1 MAQLRRLANELL
13 ADHPAPR
20 EAAGGP
26 AAPRS
31 IKAVGRLGSLD
42 HAAAVV

>member
-20 EAAGGP
+20 EAAGGGP
-26 AAPRS
+26 AAPRG
-31 IKAVGRLGSLD
+31 IKTVGRLDSLD
-42 HAAAVV
+42 HL